1 MKEVFNAL
9 MVVIIIFAIVS
20 IFTDAFSFYSKEKRE
35 KRRQEEELIRA
46 DKEETERLKKVFED
60 LKKNYN

>member
-9 MVVIIIFAIVS
+9 MVVIIIFALVS

-35 KRRQEEELIRA
+35 KRRQEEELKRA
-46 DKEETERLKKVFED
+46 DKEETERLKKEFED